1 MSSPHT
7 PEMIRELRT
16 VAEPSL
22 SPDGSKLAY
31 TLGWVDQD
39 LMESRSRIMVADL
52 VGGEEGEFTQ
62 GSKDTSAK
70 FSPDAR
76 LLAFLRPGPGPIN
89 NPANSSQ
96 PTGESRAAPLASKQR
111 GQQGQQVQPKQ
122 LWVIPTGGGESR
134 PLNSITAV
142 SGDIVDY
149 AWSPDGRTIVFSAD
163 VPAAT
168 GGSNG
173 EPEAEPRVPEPHVSV
188 VRHLHYRHDTLGW
201 RGDSH
206 FHLFLADVTSG
217 ETTQLTDGDW
227 DDTAPVWSPDGAKI
241 AFVSGRKEDRDIR
254 AGTEAYVISLSDGK
268 PHLWS
273 DGLAGVGALAWSPHS
288 DVLVAVASESPGY
301 MVVWQGWLYL
311 LEPGSHPQR
320 LTDDTFRPCLGFPH
334 WSRSPE
340 IRWTQDGRILFLG
353 DCRGESYLYQVSAAT
368 GKATTLLGGGC
379 QSTDLS
385 LDAGAEIA
393 AVLSS
398 SPGAPAELRCYRL
411 APNAQPPSQAP
422 GQPAQH
428 NREYLQQHPPASM
441 ERLTVRRGDHL
452 LDCRLFLPPD
462 FDPALRYPMVLDIHG
477 GPNGAFYDS
486 FLSWQ
491 QLLATNGYLLLAVN
505 PRGSSTYGEDFM
517 MAVLD
522 DWGGE
527 DYLDLM
533 EAVDR
538 LAERPYVD
546 ETRLGVHGYSYGGYM
561 ASWIVGQTNRFRAA
575 VVGAPCIDLFSMYGT
590 SDIGVTFGEAQWN
603 SDLSLLNG
611 QPLDQLAL
619 QLLRRSPITYAPAV
633 ETPVLLL
640 HGEADLRCPIGQSE
654 AYFTVLKRLG
664 KIVEMV
670 RFPDCSHLF
679 LRQGHPRLRE
689 EYLARTLS
697 WFQRYL

>member
-1 MSSPHT
+1 MISPHT
-7 PEMIRELRT
+7 PKMIRRLKT

-22 SPDGSKLAY
+22 SPDGSRLAY
-31 TLGWVDQD
+31 TLGWVDPG

-52 VGGEEGEFTQ
+52 AGGEEEFTQ
-62 GSKDTSAK
+62 GPKDTNAK

-76 LLAFLRPGPGPIN
+76 LLAFLRPVPGPTN
-89 NPANSSQ
+89 NPTNSSQ
-96 PTGESRAAPLASKQR
+96 LTGASRAQALSSKQT
-111 GQQGQQVQPKQ
+111 GQPAQPKQ
-122 LWVIPTGGGESR
+122 LWVISTSGGESR
-134 PLNSITAV
+134 PLNSVAV
-142 SGDIVDY
+142 SGDIIDY
-149 AWSPDGRTIVFSAD
+149 AWSPDGRSIVFSAG

-168 GGSNG
+168 GGESG
-173 EPEAEPRVPEPHVSV
+173 EPEVAPRVIE

-217 ETTQLTDGDW
+217 ETSQLTDGDW
-227 DDTAPVWSPDGAKI
+227 DDTAPIWSPDGAHI

-254 AGTEAYVISLSDGK
+254 DGTEAYVISASGGE
-268 PHLWS
+268 PQLWS
-273 DGLAGVGALAWSPHS
+273 AGLAGVGALAWSPHG
-288 DVLVAVASESPGY
+288 DKLVAVASESPGY

-311 LEPGSHPQR
+311 LEPGSPPQR
-320 LTDDTFRPCLGFPH
+320 LTDDSFRPCLGFPP

-340 IRWTQDGRILFLG
+340 IRWTRDGRILLLG
-353 DCRGESYLYQVSAAT
+353 DSRGESYLYQVSAVT
-368 GKATTLLGGGC
+368 GEATTLLGGGC
-379 QSTDLS
+379 QSTDLA
-385 LDAGAEIA
+385 LDAGSETA
-393 AVLSS
+393 AILSS
-398 SPGAPAELRCYRL
+398 SPSAPADLQCHGL
-411 APNAQPPSQAP
+411 APKPNPLCQPVK
-422 GQPAQH
+422 H
-428 NREYLQQHPPASM
+428 NREYLQQHPPATL
-441 ERLTVRRGDHL
+441 ERLTVGRGDHQ

-462 FDPALRYPMVLDIHG
+462 FDPARPYPLVLDIHG

-486 FLSWQ
+486 FLTWQ

-538 LAERPYVD
+538 LAERSYVD

-603 SDLSLLNG
+603 SDLSLLDG

-619 QLLRRSPITYAPAV
+619 KLLRRSPITYAPAV

-664 KIVEMV
+664 KVVEMV

-689 EYLARTLS
+689 EYLAHTLG
-697 WFQRYL
+697 WFQKYL

>member
-1 MSSPHT
+1 MASPHT
-7 PEMIRELRT
+7 PQMIRQLKT

-22 SPDGSKLAY
+22 SPDGGKLAY
-31 TLGWVDQD
+31 TLGWVDPD
-39 LMESRSRIMVADL
+39 LLESRSRIVVADL
-52 VGGEEGEFTQ
+52 VSGKDEDFTQ
-62 GSKDTSAK
+62 GPKDSSAK
-70 FSPDAR
+70 FSPGAG
-76 LLAFLRPGPGPIN
+76 LLAFLRPAPIN
-89 NPANSSQ
+89 NPANSAQ
-96 PTGESRAAPLASKQR
+96 PSGQAPQF
-111 GQQGQQVQPKQ
+111 KQ
-122 LWVIPTGGGESR
+122 LWVIPTTGGESR
-134 PLNSITAV
+134 VITAV
-142 SGDIVDY
+142 SGGIIDY
-149 AWSPDGRTIVFSAD
+149 AWSPDGRSIVFSAD

-168 GGSNG
+168 DSESG
-173 EPEAEPRVPEPHVSV
+173 EAEAEPRVAGPHVSV

-206 FHLFLADVTSG
+206 FHLFLADVASG
-217 ETTQLTDGDW
+217 ETTQITDGDW
-227 DDTAPVWSPDGAKI
+227 DDIAPVWSPDGTNI

-254 AGTEAYVISLSDGK
+254 AGTEAYVISPSGGE
-268 PHLWS
+268 PQLWS
-273 DGLAGVGALAWSPHS
+273 EGLAGVGALAWSPSS
-288 DVLVAVASESPGY
+288 DELVAVASESAGY

-311 LEPGSHPQR
+311 LKPGSPPQR
-320 LTDDTFRPCLGFPH
+320 LTDDSFRPCLGFPPI
-334 WSRSPE
+334 SSSPE
-340 IRWTQDGRILFLG
+340 IRWTRDGRILLLG

-368 GKATTLLGGGC
+368 GEATIRLGGGV
-379 QSTDLS
+379 QSTGLTV
-385 LDAGAEIA
+385 DASAEMA

-411 APNAQPPSQAP
+411 GSESQPVSQSSSQNP
-422 GQPAQH
+422 GQPAQY
-428 NREYLQQHPPASM
+428 NRQYLEQHPPASL
-441 ERLTVRRGDHL
+441 ERFTISRGEHQ

-462 FDPALRYPMVLDIHG
+462 FDPALRYPLVLDIHG

-517 MAVLD
+517 LAVLD

-546 ETRLGVHGYSYGGYM
+546 ETKIGIHGYSYGGYM

-590 SDIGVTFGEAQWN
+590 SDIGVTFGETQWN
-603 SDLSLLNG
+603 SDLSLLDG
-611 QPLDQLAL
+611 QPLDQLAIK
-619 QLLRRSPITYAPAV
+619 LLRRSPITYAPAV

-664 KIVEMV
+664 KVVEMV

-679 LRQGHPRLRE
+679 LRLGHPRLRE

-697 WFQRYL
+697 WFQKYL

>member
-1 MSSPHT
+1 MTSPHT
-7 PEMIRELRT
+7 PEMIRHLKT

-31 TLGWVDQD
+31 TLGWVEPG
-39 LMESRSRIMVADL
+39 LKESRSRIMVADL
-52 VGGEEGEFTQ
+52 VGGEEREFTQ
-62 GSKDTSAK
+62 GPNDTSAK

-76 LLAFLRPGPGPIN
+76 LLAFLRPAPGPTN
-89 NPANSSQ
+89 NPTNSTQ
-96 PTGESRAAPLASKQR
+96 PADGSGGEPLASKQP
-111 GQQGQQVQPKQ
+111 GQPAQPKQ
-122 LWVIPTGGGESR
+122 LWVISTAGGESR
-134 PLNSITAV
+134 QLTAV
-142 SGDIVDY
+142 SGDIIDY
-149 AWSPDGRTIVFSAD
+149 AWSPDGRSIVFSAD

-168 GGSNG
+168 GGENG
-173 EPEAEPRVPEPHVSV
+173 QSEAEPRVVE

-206 FHLFLADVTSG
+206 FHLFLAEVSSG

-227 DDTAPVWSPDGAKI
+227 DDTGPVWSPDGANI
-241 AFVSGRKEDRDIR
+241 AFVSSRKEDRDIR
-254 AGTEAYVISLSDGK
+254 AGTEAYVISPSGGE
-268 PHLWS
+268 PRLWS
-273 DGLAGVGALAWSPHS
+273 EGLAGVGALAWSPHS
-288 DVLVAVASESPGY
+288 DGLVAVASESAGY

-311 LEPGSHPQR
+311 LEPGSPPQR
-320 LTDDTFRPCLGFPH
+320 LTDDSFRPGVGFPPR
-334 WSRSPE
+334 SRSPE
-340 IRWTQDGRILFLG
+340 IRWTRDGRILLLG

-368 GKATTLLGGGC
+368 GQATALLGGGC
-379 QSTDLS
+379 HSTDLT
-385 LDAGAEIA
+385 LDAGAEMA
-393 AVLSS
+393 ALLSS
-398 SPGAPAELRCYRL
+398 SPTAPAELRCYRL
-411 APNAQPPSQAP
+411 NPNSQPP

-428 NREYLQQHPPASM
+428 NREYLQQHPPAGM
-441 ERLTVRRGDHL
+441 ERFTVGRGDQQ

-462 FDPALRYPMVLDIHG
+462 FNPARRYPMVLDIHG

-505 PRGSSTYGEDFM
+505 PRGSSTYGEDFT
-517 MAVLD
+517 MAVLN

-603 SDLSLLNG
+603 SDLSLLDG

-619 QLLRRSPITYAPAV
+619 KLLRRSPITYAPAV

-664 KIVEMV
+664 KVVEMV
-670 RFPDCSHLF
+670 RFPGCSHLF
-679 LRQGHPRLRE
+679 LRLGHPKLRE
-689 EYLARTLS
+689 EYLSRTMS
-697 WFQRYL
+697 WFQKYL

>member
-7 PEMIRELRT
+7 PNMIRHLKT

-62 GSKDTSAK
+62 GPKDTSAR

-76 LLAFLRPGPGPIN
+76 LLAFLRPGPCPIN
-89 NPANSSQ
+89 SPTNSSQ
-96 PTGESRAAPLASKQR
+96 PTGESRAAPLASKQP
-111 GQQGQQVQPKQ
+111 GQQVQPKQ
-122 LWVIPTGGGESR
+122 LWVISTTGGESR
-134 PLNSITAV
+134 PLTAV
-142 SGDIVDY
+142 NGDIIDY

-173 EPEAEPRVPEPHVSV
+173 EPEAEPRVSE

-273 DGLAGVGALAWSPHS
+273 YGLAGVGALAWSPHS

-320 LTDDTFRPCLGFPH
+320 LTDDTFRPCLGFPP

-385 LDAGAEIA
+385 LDAGAEMA

-452 LDCRLFLPPD
+452 LDCRLFLPSD

-619 QLLRRSPITYAPAV
+619 KLLRRSPITYAPAV

-697 WFQRYL
+697 WFQKYL

>member
-1 MSSPHT
+1 MTSPHT
-7 PEMIRELRT
+7 PEMIHRLIT

-31 TLGWVDQD
+31 TLGWVDPAR
-39 LMESRSRIMVADL
+39 MESRSHIVVADL
-52 VGGEEGEFTQ
+52 AAGEEAEFTQ
-62 GSKDTSAK
+62 GPKDTGAK

-76 LLAFLRPGPGPIN
+76 LLAFLRPAPVQQN
-89 NPANSSQ
+89 NPTDSSQ
-96 PTGESRAAPLASKQR
+96 ANAGLPAEPLASKQP
-111 GQQGQQVQPKQ
+111 GQPALSRQ
-122 LWVIPTGGGESR
+122 LWVIPTTGGESR
-134 PLNSITAV
+134 PLDSITAV
-142 SGDIVDY
+142 SGDIIDY
-149 AWSPDGRTIVFSAD
+149 AWSPDARSIVFFAD
-163 VPAAT
+163 VPAAPV
-168 GGSNG
+168 SQN
-173 EPEAEPRVPEPHVSV
+173 EESAAEPRVKE

-206 FHLFLADVTSG
+206 FHLFLTDVASG

-227 DDTAPVWSPDGAKI
+227 DDTGPVWSPYGGNI
-241 AFVSGRKEDRDIR
+241 AFVSGRTGDRDIR
-254 AGTEAYVISLSDGK
+254 AGTEAYVISPSGGE
-268 PHLWS
+268 PQLWS
-273 DGLAGVGALAWSPHS
+273 EGVAGVGALAWSPQG
-288 DVLVAVASESPGY
+288 DALVAVASESPGY
-301 MVVWQGWLYL
+301 MVAWQGWLYL
-311 LEPGSHPQR
+311 LRPGSPPRR
-320 LTDDTFRPCLGFPH
+320 LTDDSFRPCLGFPS

-340 IRWTQDGRILFLG
+340 IRWTRDGHILLLG
-353 DCRGESYLYQVSAAT
+353 DSRGESYLYQVSAET
-368 GKATTLLGGGC
+368 GEATTLLGGGC
-379 QSTDLS
+379 QSTDLT
-385 LDAGAEIA
+385 LDAGAEMA
-393 AVLSS
+393 ALLSS
-398 SPGAPAELRCYRL
+398 TPGAPAELRCYRL
-411 APNAQPPSQAP
+411 ASKSQPLGQTP
-422 GQPAQH
+422 GQPTKH
-428 NREYLQQHPPASM
+428 NREYLQQHPPAAM
-441 ERLTVRRGDHL
+441 ERLTVGRADHQ

-462 FDPALRYPMVLDIHG
+462 LDPARPYPLVLDIHG

-538 LAERPYVD
+538 LVERPYVD
-546 ETRLGVHGYSYGGYM
+546 ESRLGVHGYSYGGYM

-590 SDIGVTFGEAQWN
+590 SDIGVTFGEEQWN
-603 SDLSLLNG
+603 SDLSLLDG

-619 QLLRRSPITYAPAV
+619 KLLLRSPITYAPAV

-640 HGEADLRCPIGQSE
+640 HGESDLRCPIGQSE

-664 KIVEMV
+664 KVVEMV

-697 WFQRYL
+697 WFQEYL

>member
-1 MSSPHT
+1 MTSPHT
-7 PEMIRELRT
+7 PQMIRHLKT

-31 TLGWVDQD
+31 TLGWVDPD
-39 LMESRSRIMVADL
+39 LMESRSRIMVTDL
-52 VGGEEGEFTQ
+52 VSGEEREFTR
-62 GSKDTSAK
+62 GPKDTSAR
-70 FSPDAR
+70 FSPDAG
-76 LLAFLRPGPGPIN
+76 LLAFLRPAPGRII

-96 PTGESRAAPLASKQR
+96 PAGGIRSAELRAESLALKQP
-111 GQQGQQVQPKQ
+111 GQPAQPKQ
-122 LWVIPTGGGESR
+122 LWVISATGGESQ
-134 PLNSITAV
+134 PLTAV
-142 SGDIVDY
+142 SGDIIDY
-149 AWSPDGRTIVFSAD
+149 AWSPDSRSIVYSAD

-168 GGSNG
+168 GGENG
-173 EPEAEPRVPEPHVSV
+173 EPEAEPRVSE

-217 ETTQLTDGDW
+217 QATQLTDGDW
-227 DDTAPVWSPDGAKI
+227 DDTAPVWSPDGANI
-241 AFVSGRKEDRDIR
+241 AFVSGRKEDRDVR
-254 AGTEAYVISLSDGK
+254 AGTEAYVISTSGGD
-268 PHLWS
+268 PQLWS
-273 DGLAGVGALAWSPHS
+273 EALAGVGALAWSPHS
-288 DVLVAVASESPGY
+288 DRLLAVASESAGY

-311 LEPGSHPQR
+311 LEPGCPPQR
-320 LTDDTFRPCLGFPH
+320 LTDDSFRPVVGFPP

-340 IRWTQDGRILFLG
+340 IRWTRDGRILLLG

-368 GKATTLLGGGC
+368 GKATTLLGGEC
-379 QSTDLS
+379 QSTDLT
-385 LDAGAEIA
+385 LDAGAEMA
-393 AVLSS
+393 VVLSS
-398 SPGAPAELRCYRL
+398 SAGAPAELRCYCL
-411 APNAQPPSQAP
+411 APKSQPSFQVP
-422 GQPAQH
+422 GQPAKH
-428 NREYLQQHPPASM
+428 NREYLHQHPPAVM
-441 ERLTVRRGDHL
+441 ERLTVGRGDHQ

-462 FDPALRYPMVLDIHG
+462 FNPAQPYPMVLDIHG

-517 MAVLD
+517 LAVLD

-603 SDLSLLNG
+603 SNLSQLDG

-619 QLLRRSPITYAPAV
+619 KLLRRSPITYAPAV

-664 KIVEMV
+664 KVVEMV

-697 WFQRYL
+697 WFQKYL

>member
-1 MSSPHT
+1 M
-7 PEMIRELRT
+7 
-16 VAEPSL
+16 
-22 SPDGSKLAY
+22 
-31 TLGWVDQD
+31 
-39 LMESRSRIMVADL
+39 
-52 VGGEEGEFTQ
+52 
-62 GSKDTSAK
+62 
-70 FSPDAR
+70 
-76 LLAFLRPGPGPIN
+76 
-89 NPANSSQ
+89 
-96 PTGESRAAPLASKQR
+96 
-111 GQQGQQVQPKQ
+111 
-122 LWVIPTGGGESR
+122 IPTAGGESR
-134 PLNSITAV
+134 PLSSVTAL
-142 SGDIVDY
+142 SGDIIDY
-149 AWSPDGRTIVFSAD
+149 AWSPDGQSIVFSAD

-168 GGSNG
+168 GGEKG
-173 EPEAEPRVPEPHVSV
+173 EPETQPRVSE

-227 DDTAPVWSPDGAKI
+227 DDTGPVWSPDGSNI
-241 AFVSGRKEDRDIR
+241 AFISGRQEDRDIR
-254 AGTEAYVISLSDGK
+254 AGTEAYVISPSGGE
-268 PHLWS
+268 PQLWS
-273 DGLAGVGALAWSPHS
+273 EGLAGVGVLAWSPHS
-288 DVLVAVASESPGY
+288 DGLVAVASESPGY
-301 MVVWQGWLYL
+301 MVVWQGWLYIL
-311 LEPGSHPQR
+311 KPGSPPQC
-320 LTDDTFRPCLGFPH
+320 LTDDSFRPCLGFPP

-340 IRWTQDGRILFLG
+340 IRWTQDGRILLLG

-368 GKATTLLGGGC
+368 GEATTLLGGGC
-379 QSTDLS
+379 QSTDLT
-385 LDAGAEIA
+385 LDAGSEMA

-398 SPGAPAELRCYRL
+398 SPGAPAELRCYSL
-411 APNAQPPSQAP
+411 TPTFQPPGRP
-422 GQPAQH
+422 GQH
-428 NREYLQQHPPASM
+428 NREYLQQHPTAGL
-441 ERLTVRRGDHL
+441 ERFTVSRGDHQ

-462 FDPALRYPMVLDIHG
+462 FDPSIQYPMVLDIHG

-546 ETRLGVHGYSYGGYM
+546 ESRLGVHGYSYGGYM
-561 ASWIVGQTNRFRAA
+561 ASWIVGQTSRFRAA

-603 SDLSLLNG
+603 SDLSLLDG

-619 QLLRRSPITYAPAV
+619 KLLRRSPITYAPAV

-664 KIVEMV
+664 KVVEMV
-670 RFPDCSHLF
+670 RFPGCSHLF
-679 LRQGHPRLRE
+679 LRLGHPRLRE

-697 WFQRYL
+697 WFQKYL

>member
-1 MSSPHT
+1 MTSPLT
-7 PEMIRELRT
+7 PQMIRHLKT

-31 TLGWVDQD
+31 TLGWVDPE
-39 LMESRSRIMVADL
+39 LMESRSRIMVANL
-52 VGGEEGEFTQ
+52 VSGEDGEFTQ
-62 GSKDTSAK
+62 GPKDSNAK
-70 FSPDAR
+70 FSPDAG
-76 LLAFLRPGPGPIN
+76 LLAFLRPAPGPMN
-89 NPANSSQ
+89 NPANSAKPS
-96 PTGESRAAPLASKQR
+96 
-111 GQQGQQVQPKQ
+111 GQAVETKQ
-122 LWVIPTGGGESR
+122 LWLIPTTGGESR
-134 PLNSITAV
+134 PLNSVSAV
-142 SGDIVDY
+142 SGDIIEY
-149 AWSPDGRTIVFSAD
+149 AWSPDGRSIVFSAD

-168 GGSNG
+168 GGENG
-173 EPEAEPRVPEPHVSV
+173 EPEAEPHVSV

-206 FHLFLADVTSG
+206 FHLFLADVASG
-217 ETTQLTDGDW
+217 KITQLTDGDW
-227 DDTAPVWSPDGAKI
+227 DDTAPVWSPDGDKI
-241 AFVSGRKEDRDIR
+241 AFVSGRKEDRDIK
-254 AGTEAYVISLSDGK
+254 AGTEAYVISPSGGE
-268 PHLWS
+268 PQLWS
-273 DGLAGVGALAWSPHS
+273 EGLAGVGALAWSPNS
-288 DVLVAVASESPGY
+288 DVLAAVASESPGY

-311 LEPGSHPQR
+311 LKPGSPPQR
-320 LTDDTFRPCLGFPH
+320 LTDDSFRPCLGLPPT
-334 WSRSPE
+334 SRSPE
-340 IRWTQDGRILFLG
+340 IRWTQDGRILLLG
-353 DCRGESYLYQVSAAT
+353 DRRGESYLFQVSAKT
-368 GKATTLLGGGC
+368 GKATTLLGGGI
-379 QSTDLS
+379 QSTDLT
-385 LDAGAEIA
+385 LDADAHMA
-393 AVLSS
+393 ALLAS

-411 APNAQPPSQAP
+411 VPKSQPPTQNP
-422 GQPAQH
+422 GQPARH
-428 NREYLQQHPPASM
+428 NREYLQQHPPASL
-441 ERLTVRRGDHL
+441 ERFTVSRGEHQ

-462 FDPALRYPMVLDIHG
+462 FDPAHKYPLVLDIHG

-546 ETRLGVHGYSYGGYM
+546 ETRLGVHGYSYGGYL

-603 SDLSLLNG
+603 SDLSLLDG

-619 QLLRRSPITYAPAV
+619 KLLRRSPITYAPAV

-664 KIVEMV
+664 KVVEMV
-670 RFPDCSHLF
+670 RFPGCSHLF
-679 LRQGHPRLRE
+679 LRGGHPRLRE

-697 WFQRYL
+697 WFQKYL